1 MTWTSTLSKWIK
13 SNMVRIRYL
22 IIEAIEK
29 IKEPANKNLS
39 INFHDN
45 FKNTQMSSV
54 YLSGTKC
61 SNTLTGSVS
70 TEIKSSPSTQEK
82 L

>member
-54 YLSGTKC
+54 YL
-61 SNTLTGSVS
+61 
-70 TEIKSSPSTQEK
+70 
-82 L
+82 